1 MLISNIDNTEYD
13 DVIKA
18 HDHLEALVKAV
29 AAKPPQKT

>member
-18 HDHLEALVKAV
+18 YDHLTELVSAV
-29 AAKPPQKT
+29 AAKPPEKS